1 MRFISAYI
9 LLLFGAVSLM
19 VGCTEDAT
27 IHHRVLDTAAQQNVN
42 YDSITHI
49 DSIEA
54 AVKYFDHHGTSNERM
69 RAHYLLGCAYRDAGE
84 APKALECYQ
93 QAADCSESDNT
104 DCDYQQMIR
113 VYGQMGYLF
122 NQQML
127 PYELLDA
134 MKHQY
139 DCALLAKDT
148 LSAILAIEK
157 KASAYSLLNQT
168 DSVISIRKRAHVLY
182 MEHGYKKE
190 AAFVLGPV
198 IRRLVEQNHIEEARK
213 YIDIYE
219 TLSGIFKDGE
229 VIDRKAIYYYIKGRY
244 YLAAGK
250 SDSAQILFRKLI
262 LPERTSNEKE
272 AGYRGLYLY
281 YKQTNQK
288 DSLAKYADLSYQ
300 TSEENHAQKATDEMQ
315 RMQSLYNYSRSQRL
329 AQQMAEK
336 AHRNQLVAIGIAI
349 VTILL
354 IALFYRIYQ
363 KKRKEHQILMDQ
375 YHEANANIQRIRYE
389 MECLE
394 DVIADKDSQF
404 KKYEAEAND
413 AYHQLM
419 DEKHKDILAL
429 QEKMSELEAALKI
442 QRKKVTDE
450 ELFSTPIYKHI
461 HDVLKLPQQCMK
473 KKDWRALQKM
483 IDEKIPHFYSE
494 MNGQKGKMDSM
505 DYNICILV
513 RLHFSNGEIAFL
525 TGNQPSTISMKR
537 KRLLKRVYGIDG
549 APERFD
555 EEIQKIGFEPAHN
568 Q

>member
-93 QAADCSESDNT
+93 QAADCGESNDT

-113 VYGQMGYLF
+113 VYGQMATLLYKE
-122 NQQML
+122 ML
-127 PYELLDA
+127 PYDMMDA
-134 MKHQY
+134 LKQQY
-139 DCALLAKDT
+139 KYAILVKDT
-148 LSAILAIEK
+148 LLAINAIELSSGVY
-157 KASAYSLLNQT
+157 ALLNQT
-168 DSVISIRKRAHVLY
+168 DSIISIRKKASYLY
-182 MEHGYKKE
+182 QKHGYREKAALSLGPLISELAEKGELKE
-190 AAFVLGPV
+190 AKRCLD
-198 IRRLVEQNHIEEARK
+198 L
-213 YIDIYE
+213 YE
-219 TLSGIFKDGE
+219 KESGVVHDGE
-229 VIDRKAIYYYIKGRY
+229 VISSKATYYYHKGEY

-250 SDSAQILFRKLI
+250 ADSALILFRRLI
-262 LPERTSNEKE
+262 TPERTPSQKE

-281 YKQTNQK
+281 YKQTDQK

-300 TSEENHAQKATDEMQ
+300 TNEENYAQVATQEMQ
-315 RMQSLYNYSRSQRL
+315 QMQSLYNYSRSQRL

-375 YHEANANIQRIRYE
+375 YHEANANIKKIRYE

-394 DVIADKDSQF
+394 DALADKDSQL
-404 KKYEAEAND
+404 KKHQEEASD
-413 AYHQLM
+413 AYRQLM
-419 DEKHKDILAL
+419 EEKYQEILAL
-429 QEKMSELEAALKI
+429 QERTFELEAALKI

-494 MNGQKGKMDSM
+494 MNGRKGKMDSM

-513 RLHFSNGEIAFL
+513 RLHVTNSEIAFL
-525 TGNQPSTISMKR
+525 TENHPSTISMKR
-537 KRLLKRVYGIDG
+537 KRLLKRVYGVDG
-549 APERFD
+549 APELFD
-555 EEIQKIGFEPAHN
+555 EKVQKIGFEPAHN

>member
-93 QAADCSESDNT
+93 QAADCGESNDT
-104 DCDYQQMIR
+104 DCDYHQMIR
-113 VYGQMGYLF
+113 IYSQMEYLF
-122 NQQML
+122 CLEML
-127 PYELLDA
+127 PYDMLDA
-134 MKHQY
+134 LQQQHKY
-139 DCALLAKDT
+139 ALLANDT
-148 LSAILAIEK
+148 LAAINAIELSAGAYALLNKPDSMIKIRK
-157 KASAYSLLNQT
+157 KAYQ
-168 DSVISIRKRAHVLY
+168 LY
-182 MEHGYKKE
+182 LEHGYRKE
-190 AAFVLGPV
+190 AALAIGA
-198 IRRLVEQNHIEEARK
+198 IIEELVKQENLIEAKRC
-213 YIDIYE
+213 IDIYE
-219 TLSGIFKDGE
+219 KESGVVNNGE
-229 VIDRKAIYYYIKGRY
+229 VISRKATYYYYKGRY
-244 YLAAGK
+244 YLAAGEL
-250 SDSAQILFRKLI
+250 DSAQILFRKLL
-262 LPERTSNEKE
+262 LPGRTPNHKE

-300 TSEENHAQKATDEMQ
+300 ANGEYYAQAATEEMR
-315 RMQSLYNYSRSQRL
+315 RMQSIYNYSRSQRL
-329 AQQMAEK
+329 AQQMEEK
-336 AHRNQLVAIGIAI
+336 AHRNQFVAMGIAI
-349 VTILL
+349 AAIILIVL
-354 IALFYRIYQ
+354 LYRKYQ
-363 KKRKEHQILMDQ
+363 NKRKEHQKLIDQ
-375 YHEANANIQRIRYE
+375 YHEANANIQKIRHE

-394 DVIADKDSQF
+394 DALADKDSQL
-404 KKYEAEAND
+404 KKHEAEASD

-419 DEKHKDILAL
+419 DEKYKEILAL
-429 QEKMSELEAALKI
+429 QARTSELEAALKI

-513 RLHFSNGEIAFL
+513 RLHLSNGEIAFL
-525 TGNQPSTISMKR
+525 TDNQPSTISMKR

>member
-93 QAADCSESDNT
+93 QAADCGESNDT
-104 DCDYQQMIR
+104 DCDYHQMIR
-113 VYGQMGYLF
+113 VYSQMEYLF
-122 NQQML
+122 DQEML
-127 PYELLDA
+127 PYDMLDA
-134 MKHQY
+134 LKQQY
-139 DCALLAKDT
+139 KYALLAKDT
-148 LSAILAIEK
+148 LAAINAIEL
-157 KASAYSLLNQT
+157 SAGAYILLNNP
-168 DSVISIRKRAHVLY
+168 DSIINIRKRVYKLY
-182 MEHGYKKE
+182 LEHGYRKE
-190 AAFVLGPV
+190 AALAIGA
-198 IRRLVEQNHIEEARK
+198 IIEELVKQGRLGEAK
-213 YIDIYE
+213 QCIDIYE
-219 TLSGIFKDGE
+219 AESGVVKDGE
-229 VIDRKAIYYYIKGRY
+229 IIGRKATYYYFKGRY
-244 YLAAGK
+244 YLSAGK
-250 SDSAQILFRKLI
+250 PDSAEILFRRLL
-262 LPERTSNEKE
+262 LPERTSSQKE
-272 AGYRGLYLY
+272 VGYRGLYLY

-300 TSEENHAQKATDEMQ
+300 TSEENFAKAATDEMR
-315 RMQSLYNYSRSQRL
+315 RMQSVYNYGRSQRL

-363 KKRKEHQILMDQ
+363 NKRKEHKKLMDQ

-394 DVIADKDSQF
+394 DALADKDSQL
-404 KKYEAEAND
+404 KKHEAEAND

-419 DEKHKDILAL
+419 DEKYKEILAL
-429 QEKMSELEAALKI
+429 QARTSELEAALKI

-513 RLHFSNGEIAFL
+513 RLHLSNGEIAFL
-525 TGNQPSTISMKR
+525 TDNQPSTISMKR

-555 EEIQKIGFEPAHN
+555 EEIQKIGFEPVHN